1 MTYTQRIER
10 VAEALEAQHA
20 ARARFE
26 PLTGPLALD
35 TLDEAYAAQRVLI
48 QRWKD
53 GARGPIAGYKV
64 ALTSKA
70 VQELCGVDHP
80 CVGAIF
86 ESTVYDSPARIPRAD
101 FVRLGLEFELCLR
114 IGTSLPGGPQPY
126 TAETV
131 RDAIAEAVPAFEL
144 VEDRASDYSKLNAI
158 SLVADNCWCG
168 GIVTGA
174 ATGDW
179 RALDLTQTPVR
190 LEYTSGGKAETETAT
205 TGAVLD
211 SPLNVLA
218 WVANVL
224 AGQGRPLEAGM
235 WVMTGSALRTRFA
248 EAGDR
253 AVYTIEGLGT
263 VTIDVT

>member
-26 PLTGPLALD
+26 PLTGPLTLD
-35 TLDEAYAAQRVLI
+35 SLDEAYAAQRALV
-48 QRWKD
+48 QRWSG

-86 ESTVYDSPARIPRAD
+86 ASTVHRSPAKVRRSD
-101 FVRLGLEFELCLR
+101 FIRLGLEFELCFRL
-114 IGTSLPGGPQPY
+114 GAPLPGGPQPY
-126 TAETV
+126 TAATV
-131 RDAIAEAVPAFEL
+131 RAAVAEAVPAFEL
-144 VEDRASDYSKLNAI
+144 VEDRASDYSKLNAV

-168 GIVTGA
+168 GIVLGE

-179 RALDLTQTPVR
+179 RALDLTRNPVS
-190 LEYTSGGKAETETAT
+190 LDYTSGGKRETETAT
-205 TGAVLD
+205 TGAVLND
-211 SPLNVLA
+211 PLNVLA
-218 WVANVL
+218 WAANVL
-224 AGQGRPLEAGM
+224 AGQGRGLEAGM

-253 AVYTIEGLGT
+253 AVYTIKGLGSVT
-263 VTIDVT
+263 VDIT